1 MASNATK
8 FQEIYDYVN
17 TFLGGGMVDVELDP
31 IHYETALKKSFNK
44 YRQRNENSV
53 EESYIMLALAPDTNE
68 YTLPSEVIEVRQA
81 FRRNVGSRLGG
92 LGGTGTGNPIFT
104 QTIIS
109 TAGQQVFIVN
119 YNLLAIARIEV
130 TVNGGLINDY
140 STDSAQRRITLVTP
154 LNAGDILGIKLF
166 SSAENLGGSLFEPF
180 NLAYTNTYLLAGSGV
195 GGLATYDFFAQ
206 QQELIGRMF
215 GGFIEFVWNTS
226 TKKLTIL
233 QRPRSAEEIM
243 LYCYNYRPDFELL
256 NDYKANQ
263 WIKDY
268 TLANCK
274 YMLGEARSKFS
285 TIVGPGGGTTL
296 NGDTLKA
303 EAQTEMEK
311 LEKDLDMATV
321 GGVGYGFLIG

>member
-1 MASNATK
+1 MANNATK

-104 QTIIS
+104 QTIVA

-154 LNAGDILGIKLF
+154 LNAGDILGIRLF

-274 YMLGEARSKFS
+274 YMLGEARSKFA

-321 GGVGYGFLIG
+321 GGTGYGFLIG